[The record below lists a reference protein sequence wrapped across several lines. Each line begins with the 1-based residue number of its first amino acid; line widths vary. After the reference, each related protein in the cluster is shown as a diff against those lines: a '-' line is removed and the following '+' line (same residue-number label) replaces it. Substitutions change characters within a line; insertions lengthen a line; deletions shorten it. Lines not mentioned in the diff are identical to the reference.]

1 MPSDADAARSLD
13 DGRRLHPLTLVFS
26 AVGIA
31 RGMVWP
37 ALAGGFGFGDGDL
50 ARAVPIAV
58 AVLAVPAL
66 IGAAAKYA
74 LYRWRVDADELL
86 LRSGVL
92 NRQNRVIPLA
102 RVQNVEVRQSLMQR
116 VFGVAELR
124 VETAGT
130 GQQAEA
136 VLSVLGVAEAQAAR
150 TELLARRRAQAP
162 AVAEAEDVER
172 PAAPPLARLST
183 GDLLVAGATANEA
196 GVIAAAAAGLL
207 QFADELP
214 GAFFERAIEGVVERV
229 QGAAVLAAVA
239 GVVLL
244 LLVGWMISIAG
255 AVVRFHGFTLAVD
268 GGEMRKRYGLLTVHE
283 ASVPL
288 RRVQAIRVE
297 ETFLRRWLGLASL
310 MIETAGGSP
319 GERGGAEA
327 FVPIA
332 RTKDVDRL
340 VRGIF
345 GDAHVD
351 GAGYQRVH
359 PKAERR
365 IRRRYLFNF
374 LLFVWAPFWVARWFG
389 VQPGGTL
396 APYVAIL
403 LPLPFL
409 AARWQYLNREWALP
423 PGYVL
428 ARSGVLNR
436 VTWIVPDRK
445 LQTLHVRDTPFQR
458 RLGLSTLVIDTA
470 AGGRQASV
478 IDLPASTARRV
489 LEELAV
495 RARAA
500 TLSSRAPKAEPASE
514 LPSAE
519 PEASETGDA
528 DASPSVD
535 AAFQAFAAAVE
546 PYLARV
552 RSAVEQNPA
561 FTLVKR
567 GEINRSAHALS
578 LGIQCERTEGAFP
591 ELRLSFRC
599 WLMLPGPGSEGILNA
614 NVDWHRPAVGGR
626 GERTIYEAL
635 AEEVWYTGSPPIEA
649 LETQLSRLEE
659 AMLLALKRGRP
670 VEWTWKVYLVES
682 EADWDGRIDEE
693 VEFTTREDAERCVRE
708 YNERYNSGPVRSGW
722 SMVARLERDDGYGVL
737 G

>member
-1 MPSDADAARSLD
+1 MPSDEAAVRSLEH

-50 ARAVPIAV
+50 ARALPIAL
-58 AVLAVPAL
+58 AVLAIPAL

-102 RVQNVEVRQSLMQR
+102 RVQNVEVRQSLAQR

-130 GQQAEA
+130 GLQAEA
-136 VLSVLGVAEAQAAR
+136 VLSVLGVAQAQAVRAD
-150 TELLARRRAQAP
+150 LLARRRAQAP
-162 AVAEAEDVER
+162 AAAEADGGADAIER
-172 PAAPPLARLST
+172 PAVPPLARLSAS
-183 GDLLVAGATANEA
+183 DLLLAGATANEA
-196 GVIAAAAAGLL
+196 GVIAAAAAGVL

-214 GAFFERAIEGVVERV
+214 GGFFANAIEDLVERAEG
-229 QGAAVLAAVA
+229 AVA
-239 GVVLL
+239 LVAVGGIVLL
-244 LLVGWMISIAG
+244 LLVGWVISIAG
-255 AVVRFHGFTLAVD
+255 AVVRFHGFTLSVD

-288 RRVQAIRVE
+288 QRVQAIRVE

-319 GERGGAEA
+319 GQRGGAEA

-332 RTKDVDRL
+332 RTSEVGRL

-345 GDAHVD
+345 GDAQVD
-351 GAGYQRVH
+351 GADYQRVH

-365 IRRRYLFNF
+365 MRMRYLWIF
-374 LLFVWAPFWVARWFG
+374 LVFVWAPFWVARWFY
-389 VQPGGTL
+389 VQPAGML
-396 APYVAIL
+396 APYVALL

-409 AARWQYLNREWALP
+409 AARWQYQNRGWALP

-458 RLGLSTLVIDTA
+458 RLGLSTLVVDTA
-470 AGGRQASV
+470 AGGRQAAV
-478 IDLPASTARRV
+478 IDLPHSTARR
-489 LEELAV
+489 LLQELAE

-500 TLSSRAPKAEPASE
+500 GRGREAGAVVEPPIAASIGETAEPD
-514 LPSAE
+514 PR
-519 PEASETGDA
+519 ETG
-528 DASPSVD
+528 
-535 AAFQAFAAAVE
+535 
-546 PYLARV
+546 
-552 RSAVEQNPA
+552 
-561 FTLVKR
+561 
-567 GEINRSAHALS
+567 
-578 LGIQCERTEGAFP
+578 
-591 ELRLSFRC
+591 
-599 WLMLPGPGSEGILNA
+599 
-614 NVDWHRPAVGGR
+614 
-626 GERTIYEAL
+626 
-635 AEEVWYTGSPPIEA
+635 
-649 LETQLSRLEE
+649 
-659 AMLLALKRGRP
+659 
-670 VEWTWKVYLVES
+670 
-682 EADWDGRIDEE
+682 
-693 VEFTTREDAERCVRE
+693 
-708 YNERYNSGPVRSGW
+708 
-722 SMVARLERDDGYGVL
+722 
-737 G
+737 